1 MKAAHELDVNFFLR
15 KLKTT
20 QQHVHSQ
27 KQKTDTDSVDTICII
42 VIREEPSWS
51 LLSATDESC
60 DQYHGPMARESRRD
74 MKIRKFHDPYVWYEL
89 FVRAIISQVK

>member
-1 MKAAHELDVNFFLR
+1 MCIPKSKR
-15 KLKTT
+15 P
-20 QQHVHSQ
+20 
-27 KQKTDTDSVDTICII
+27 DTDSVDTICI

-74 MKIRKFHDPYVWYEL
+74 MKIRKFHDPYVWYGL